1 MYQAL
6 YRKYRPST
14 FDEVTGQETIVRTLK
29 HAISD
34 NKLSHAYLFTGPRGT
49 GKTSIA
55 KILAKTI
62 NCVDLNDLT
71 PCNQCVSCTQ
81 INSKQSTDIIEID
94 AASNNGVDEIREL
107 RSKVS
112 LVPAT
117 SKYKVYIIDEVH
129 MLTVGAFNALLKTL
143 EEPPAHI
150 IFVLATTEPHKI
162 PATILSRCQRFDF
175 KKIPID
181 QIVNRLQYICET
193 EKIEIEHEA
202 LVEIA
207 RISDGGMRDSISLLD
222 QAISYSDGS
231 ITVQNI
237 HDINGTVSQSQL
249 KHFFDCVAD
258 QDLIGLLNM
267 IDEYDNKGKNLVKL
281 VDEMILFLRNSLI
294 YATAPNY
301 FDENDDVSCYADFSS
316 NVSKEQM
323 FFYIKQYNQTYSE
336 MKKSGNPKLLF
347 ELLFIQ
353 LTKGNNTVVSNSESQ
368 IVSNYE
374 ENKSQKSDNI
384 VKNIVENNNSVEKK
398 EVNHFS
404 GENNPEKIEKDEIN
418 EKNVADHSKMLDEIR
433 KLRLLRIN
441 NTLSNFDKKSLLN
454 MRNCLDDLR
463 GYILDPEY
471 SSVASLIMD
480 SVLKAASDEY
490 LVFVL
495 PDENISNLFNE
506 QLLLIEKMFEET
518 YNREYKII
526 STFDEEWNVFKDDF
540 NHKKRVFSYQVET
553 ELLSDF
559 YDRLNSGQNEEQSKN
574 VVEELFGNIVE
585 YN

>member
-6 YRKYRPST
+6 YRKYRPNT
-14 FDEVTGQETIVRTLK
+14 FDEVTGQRTIVRTLK
-29 HAISD
+29 HAISN

-62 NCVDLNDLT
+62 NCVNLSDLT
-71 PCNQCVSCTQ
+71 PCNECVSCTQ
-81 INSKQSTDIIEID
+81 INSKQTTDIIEID

-112 LVPAT
+112 LVPAN

-175 KKIPID
+175 KKIPVD
-181 QIVNRLQYICET
+181 EIVDRLEYICKNEN
-193 EKIEIEHEA
+193 IEIERDA

-222 QAISYSDGS
+222 QAISYSDGT

-237 HDINGTVSQSQL
+237 HDINGTVSQWQL
-249 KHFFDCVAD
+249 KQFFDFVANK
-258 QDLIGLLNM
+258 DLIGLLNM
-267 IDEYDNKGKNLVKL
+267 IDDYDNKGKNLVKL
-281 VDEMILFLRNSLI
+281 ADEMILFLRNSLI
-294 YATAPNY
+294 YVTAPNY
-301 FDENDDVSCYADFSS
+301 FNESDDVSCYVDFSK

-323 FFYIKQYNQTYSE
+323 LLYIKQYNETYSD
-336 MKKSGNPKLLF
+336 MKKSANPKLLL

-353 LTKGNNTVVSNSESQ
+353 LTNGSETPALENISQNIPVVEVKAVPKNENFANNM
-368 IVSNYE
+368 
-374 ENKSQKSDNI
+374 
-384 VKNIVENNNSVEKK
+384 VENRPIVEKK
-398 EVNHFS
+398 SEIS
-404 GENNPEKIEKDEIN
+404 EKTPELSEKDV
-418 EKNVADHSKMLDEIR
+418 KMAQDHLKMLEEIK

-441 NTLSNFDKKSLLN
+441 NALSKFDKQALLK

-463 GYILDPEY
+463 GYILNPEY

-480 SVLKAASDEY
+480 SALKAASDEY

-506 QLLLIEKMFEET
+506 QLLVIEKMFEET
-518 YNREYKII
+518 YNKCYKII
-526 STFDEEWNVFKDDF
+526 STFDEEWELFKEEF
-540 NHKKRVFSYQVET
+540 NHKKRVFPYQGET

-559 YDRLNSGQNEEQSKN
+559 YNRINSGYDEEQSLN